1 MAPDATEKKV
11 RQGAP
16 STAGQ
21 IAPEAW
27 KAMSEAA
34 ERAGMPLDQWLRG
47 QLLGT
52 TAAGTAAPAPAEAAG
67 GVAELQRRI
76 EQLTSEVGRLG
87 NMVHPDTL
95 PSNTDDAHAAHAATG
110 YADAPYT
117 PHAGAANAG
126 TAHAG
131 MTRPAMAAGAYAPMA
146 ASAYAPEEPAP
157 VAAPPARPAST
168 GSAYADQRLQE
179 AIHEID
185 QRLAS
190 MHLIPPRTETP
201 RTAPPSGPVTANAI
215 EAAVAEIAAR
225 QNELDSAPRR
235 RTAEA
240 PAREP
245 APREPYSRE
254 PVSRGPYSG
263 ENVGRESVSRENLG
277 RENLGRENPAREPRP
292 APARRESAPR
302 DAISE
307 RFVRDPFAAGGFP
320 PRAASTPTPALAPAA
335 PAMSSAA
342 VQTAV
347 GDALSVL
354 QGELG
359 GMRQSLATLAPRRA
373 VDELQRVVQQLAD
386 RVERSGSRDEDLR
399 STLVALRDMIGGLKL
414 PEHPALLL
422 GRIDALERKLD
433 IVNAKMVDGATVAR
447 LQAQAGE
454 IRELLARTLS
464 SDSVRLLAE
473 QVSMLATK
481 VSDMAAN
488 EDRAFRTAVGSLERR
503 LDTLADKIGNQP
515 APVIPLDDLVGR
527 LDAIQTSLAS
537 ARRELPAGMET
548 MIKGLSERIERI
560 ERPISIPDNGPRLD
574 DLSRQIGELTQ
585 RIEKAVA
592 GAEIAGQLSS
602 IERGVNDL
610 FIQMEETR
618 ATFLAGSHPR
628 PPGNGGNP
636 NGGARIR
643 REIAAVEAKAP
654 TASAPT
660 ASAQTAPVAAAPMAA
675 MPAVSAAPAPAAEAV
690 ATSPAEPVVEASFTP
705 PPASI
710 PKPFEPQLM
719 RAALEELNR
728 SAGAAAA
735 LGAGPVAAG
744 APASVPS
751 AEIETTDTADIE
763 TADTPHSDEPA
774 ALDHRR
780 DEASLLARALEDEFD
795 FRPVDLDAQAAARG
809 IVPGEAPAAA
819 TGAPS
824 RAAFIAQARRAAQP
838 AGTIPPELRSHIA
851 DRHRRQPT
859 RWLAR
864 IRAMLLIGLCGSALA
879 YGSWHLLTQ
888 LRDGQLRAFAP
899 TSSATATLPPAAR
912 PAPTPDD
919 VTGSIGK
926 AAPRPQP
933 PAGLPANPQGAPVG
947 PAAPV
952 APIGPSSMSLP
963 TELPGGIASQ
973 ALRAAALG
981 GDPGAAFEIA
991 RRFMDGEG
999 VAPSAAR
1006 AAEWY
1011 AYASANGSVPATYR
1025 LGMIYEKGM
1034 DGVPRDVAKARQLYV
1049 QAADAGNVS
1058 AMHNLGVL
1066 LASGVDNPPDYRNAA
1081 AWFTRAAE
1089 HGVRDSQYNLA
1100 VLYARGFGVA
1110 MNPPEAWRWFALAA
1124 AGGDGEAAAKRDEIG
1139 DRLDPRTLAA
1149 VRQEVEGWTPQV
1161 VDALAND
1168 SSATGWNDGMPR
1180 KTASR

>member
-1 MAPDATEKKV
+1 
-11 RQGAP
+11 
-16 STAGQ
+16 
-21 IAPEAW
+21 
-27 KAMSEAA
+27 
-34 ERAGMPLDQWLRG
+34 
-47 QLLGT
+47 
-52 TAAGTAAPAPAEAAG
+52 
-67 GVAELQRRI
+67 
-76 EQLTSEVGRLG
+76 
-87 NMVHPDTL
+87 
-95 PSNTDDAHAAHAATG
+95 
-110 YADAPYT
+110 
-117 PHAGAANAG
+117 
-126 TAHAG
+126 
-131 MTRPAMAAGAYAPMA
+131 MTAGAYAPMT

-157 VAAPPARPAST
+157 VAAPPVRPAST

-179 AIHEID
+179 AIREID

-190 MHLIPPRTETP
+190 MHLIPPRTEPP
-201 RTAPPSGPVTANAI
+201 RAAAPGGPVTANAI

-245 APREPYSRE
+245 VAREPMARDAFPREPMGREHPPREPYSH
-254 PVSRGPYSG
+254 
-263 ENVGRESVSRENLG
+263 ESLARENA
-277 RENLGRENPAREPRP
+277 AREPRP

-320 PRAASTPTPALAPAA
+320 PRAASTPTPTLAPTPSAAPAA
-335 PAMSSAA
+335 AAISPAA

-347 GDALSVL
+347 GDVLSVL

-433 IVNAKMVDGATVAR
+433 IVNAKVVDGATVAR

-473 QVSMLATK
+473 QVSMLAAK

-548 MIKGLSERIERI
+548 LINGLSERIERI

-592 GAEIAGQLSS
+592 GAEIASQLSS

-628 PPGNGGNP
+628 PPGNGGTP

-643 REIAAVEAKAP
+643 REIAAVEARAP

-660 ASAQTAPVAAAPMAA
+660 ASAQTSPVAAAPVAAMPAVSAAAA

-690 ATSPAEPVVEASFTP
+690 ATSPAEPAPVVEATFTP
-705 PPASI
+705 APASI

-751 AEIETTDTADIE
+751 AAFEATETDTADIE
-763 TADTPHSDEPA
+763 TADAPPPAELETLDERVRSRLAGGLVVEMGPLDDALRMRILEARIAAMQVKHPA
-774 ALDHRR
+774 FQVGPEVVTYVASVITTNGRDLDGAVNR
-780 DEASLLARALEDEFD
+780 LLAHTTLSGGEITVETAENAIRDLVRTREPKRVKIEDIQKL
-795 FRPVDLDAQAAARG
+795 V
-809 IVPGEAPAAA
+809 A
-819 TGAPS
+819 TRYNVS
-824 RAAFIAQARRAAQP
+824 RADILSERRTAAVVKPRQIAMYLSKQL
-838 AGTIPPELRSHIA
+838 TLRSLPEIGRRFGGRDHTTVLHAVRKIEKQVGE
-851 DRHRRQPT
+851 DRSLSEEVELLKR
-859 RWLAR
+859 
-864 IRAMLLIGLCGSALA
+864 MLL
-879 YGSWHLLTQ
+879 
-888 LRDGQLRAFAP
+888 D
-899 TSSATATLPPAAR
+899 
-912 PAPTPDD
+912 
-919 VTGSIGK
+919 
-926 AAPRPQP
+926 
-933 PAGLPANPQGAPVG
+933 
-947 PAAPV
+947 
-952 APIGPSSMSLP
+952 
-963 TELPGGIASQ
+963 
-973 ALRAAALG
+973 
-981 GDPGAAFEIA
+981 
-991 RRFMDGEG
+991 
-999 VAPSAAR
+999 
-1006 AAEWY
+1006 
-1011 AYASANGSVPATYR
+1011 
-1025 LGMIYEKGM
+1025 
-1034 DGVPRDVAKARQLYV
+1034 
-1049 QAADAGNVS
+1049 
-1058 AMHNLGVL
+1058 
-1066 LASGVDNPPDYRNAA
+1066 
-1081 AWFTRAAE
+1081 
-1089 HGVRDSQYNLA
+1089 
-1100 VLYARGFGVA
+1100 
-1110 MNPPEAWRWFALAA
+1110 
-1124 AGGDGEAAAKRDEIG
+1124 
-1139 DRLDPRTLAA
+1139 
-1149 VRQEVEGWTPQV
+1149 
-1161 VDALAND
+1161 
-1168 SSATGWNDGMPR
+1168 
-1180 KTASR
+1180 